1 MSLNSYS
8 LHDLL
13 NIFNTFIFIKPFIKH
28 NCNIRL
34 LSKAFRLS
42 AAIVQIIDKNTVQLC
57 SYIRSISYSSA
68 FL

>member
-13 NIFNTFIFIKPFIKH
+13 NIFNTFIFLKPFIKH

-42 AAIVQIIDKNTVQLC
+42 AAIVQIIDIGNYFNT
-57 SYIRSISYSSA
+57 
-68 FL
+68 